1 MHPGDV
7 EVLNQAR
14 RLHALHQ
21 GLRVA
26 PFLPQIVHCRLIL
39 AALNSPVWN
48 IELLSKLAVSSAL
61 SAWNL
66 SEFGTIAAPFAAPTI
81 QRQ

>member
-1 MHPGDV
+1 
-7 EVLNQAR
+7 
-14 RLHALHQ
+14 
-21 GLRVA
+21 
-26 PFLPQIVHCRLIL
+26 
-39 AALNSPVWN
+39 
-48 IELLSKLAVSSAL
+48 LSKLAVSSAL